1 MAREIIHSAHA
12 PEAIGPYSQAVKV
25 GDTVYMSGQI
35 PLVPETMTVLD
46 GDFSAQVR
54 QVFDNLTAV
63 SEAAGGSLQDI
74 VKLNIFL
81 TDLSYFGTVNDIMA
95 DYFEQPYPA
104 RAAIG
109 VASLPKDVPV
119 EMDAVMYLGS

>member
-1 MAREIIHSAHA
+1 MTRDIIHTADA

-25 GDTVYMSGQI
+25 GNIVYLSGQI
-35 PLVPETMTVLD
+35 PLVPETMTVLE

-54 QVFDNLTAV
+54 RVFDNLSAV
-63 SEAAGGSLQDI
+63 ATAAGGSLQDI

-81 TDLSYFGTVNDIMA
+81 TDLGHFGTVNDIMTE
-95 DYFEQPYPA
+95 YFEQPYPA

-119 EMDAVMYLGS
+119 EMDAVLHLDA

>member
-1 MAREIIHSAHA
+1 MTREIIHTADA

-25 GDTVYMSGQI
+25 GDIVYLSGQI

-54 QVFDNLTAV
+54 RVFDNLSAV
-63 SEAAGGSLQDI
+63 AKAAGGSLQDV

-81 TDLSYFGTVNDIMA
+81 TDLSHFGTVNEIMTE
-95 DYFEQPYPA
+95 YFEQPYPA

-119 EMDAVMYLGS
+119 EMDAVLHLGA